1 MECPICKGRING
13 WSGLGNLPMI
23 AQCLENPRHFYFL
36 SDIAQDKPLSEI
48 VSEREE
54 RIAEEILDAIDF
66 LKGNGFQTESFQTEQ
81 EFHFIDKKDGL
92 DITLAKMS
100 RGPFHPNIV
109 SNERQ
114 MELLGKYMVTSLVI
128 SKEAEISGEY

>member
-1 MECPICKGRING
+1 MKCPICKGKING

-36 SDIAQDKPLSEI
+36 SDIAQAKSLSEI
-48 VSEREE
+48 VSEREK

-66 LKGNGFQTESFQTEQ
+66 LKRSGFQTKSFQAES
-81 EFHFIDKKDGL
+81 EFRLIDEKDGL
-92 DITLAKMS
+92 DIVLTKMS

-114 MELLGKYMVTSLVI
+114 MELLKKYMVTSLVI
-128 SKEAEISGEY
+128 SKEAEISGGY